1 MKDALGVTAE
11 NPSLARK
18 IAAGSLSGAVAAGV
32 TNPLDLIKTR
42 MQSKGNPDKTMMAA
56 MRSVLTQGGVK
67 GLWRGSAPS
76 MVRVSLHVILAFYVS
91 WAPLQSHS
99 QILATATPTLGSKA
113 STVCMCV
120 CIHSFLRPKQPFSP
134 HPMYPLHSACLLSM
148 I

>member
-1 MKDALGVTAE
+1 MGVTAE

-76 MVRVSLHVILAFYVS
+76 MVSVSLHVIL
-91 WAPLQSHS
+91 PTCHGHHCK
-99 QILATATPTLGSKA
+99 ATVRSL
-113 STVCMCV
+113 
-120 CIHSFLRPKQPFSP
+120 
-134 HPMYPLHSACLLSM
+134 
-148 I
+148 